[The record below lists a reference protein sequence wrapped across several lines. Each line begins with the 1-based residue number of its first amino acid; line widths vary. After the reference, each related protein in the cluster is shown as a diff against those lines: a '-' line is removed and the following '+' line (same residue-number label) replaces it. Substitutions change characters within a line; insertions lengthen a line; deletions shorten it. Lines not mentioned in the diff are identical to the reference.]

1 MSKPNIEGKERR
13 GLVFELR
20 MEKNESEKPIF
31 RGHAAVFDSP
41 SELLAGC
48 FREIIKP
55 GAFTEALKI
64 SDVRA
69 LWNHNPD
76 HVLGRSSAGT
86 LRMKEDET
94 GLSIEI
100 DPPDTTVG
108 RDLRISMERGDVTEM
123 SFAFKVAQDGDVW
136 TRDAD
141 DSGNW
146 TRTIG
151 KFERIYDVSP
161 VTYPAYPETDC
172 ALRSLD
178 AVKSKEVPQ
187 VKDSYLRRLRLDLEA
202 AL

>member
-1 MSKPNIEGKERR
+1 MKPNIDGQERR
-13 GLVFELR
+13 GAAFELR
-20 MEKNESEKPIF
+20 MINEDKPMF

-41 SELLAGC
+41 SEVLAGC

-55 GAFTEALKI
+55 GAFFDALKI

-76 HVLGRSSAGT
+76 HILGRSSAGT
-86 LRMKEDET
+86 LRMVEDET

-108 RDLRISMERGDVTEM
+108 RDLRVSMQRGDVTEM
-123 SFAFKVAQDGDVW
+123 SFAFTVADGGDRW
-136 TRDAD
+136 ERDA
-141 DSGNW
+141 GNPDMW
-146 TRTIG
+146 TRTIS
-151 KFERIYDVSP
+151 KFEKLYDVSP
-161 VTYPAYPETDC
+161 VTYPAYPSTDF

-178 AVKSKEVPQ
+178 KAKEAPK
-187 VKDSYLRRLRLDLEA
+187 KDGNYSRRLRLELEA

>member
-1 MSKPNIEGKERR
+1 MKPNIEGKERR
-13 GLVFELR
+13 GLSFELR
-20 MEKNESEKPIF
+20 MDTKEDGTQMF

-55 GAFTEALKI
+55 GAFTEALKV

-76 HVLGRSSAGT
+76 HVLGRTSSGT

-94 GLSIEI
+94 GLSVEI
-100 DPPDTTVG
+100 DLPDTTAG
-108 RDLRISMERGDVTEM
+108 RDLRVSMERKDVKEM
-123 SFAFKVAQDGDVW
+123 SFAFKVADGGDIW

-151 KFERIYDVSP
+151 KFERIYDASP

-172 ALRSLD
+172 ALRSLEG
-178 AVKSKEVPQ
+178 AKAKEVPK
-187 VKDSYLRRLRLDLEA
+187 VNDSYLRRLRLDLEA